1 VPDKPDN
8 RGLTMTWK
16 RTGAL
21 DSQLDGI
28 YFGVT
33 NGAGSNAVSFLAT
46 RWSGD
51 TLKYAPGSSRGH
63 NEQRFHAFAADIEKI
78 AAKNLR

>member
-1 VPDKPDN
+1 
-8 RGLTMTWK
+8 MTWK

-28 YFGVT
+28 YFGMT
-33 NGAGSNAVSFLAT
+33 NGAVIQRCFI
-46 RWSGD
+46 SGD

-63 NEQRFHAFAADIEKI
+63 NEQRFHAFAADVEKI
-78 AAKNLR
+78 AAKKLEVDSTQKLTILTLGDF